1 MKLIALELGRK
12 YNKSMFCTQEIVVFY
27 LKSVIIYCIWC
38 GVRFFVHVIGPP

>member
-12 YNKSMFCTQEIVVFY
+12 YNKRIICTQDIVVFY

-38 GVRFFVHVIGPP
+38 DVRFFIHVIGPP